1 MHGPISANLPSRP
14 ANPVGCDARAFHIKT
29 AQGPLGV
36 KALNRLRD
44 SQRPHRLSGNI
55 IPRGEMVSSGPAAL
69 S

>member
-1 MHGPISANLPSRP
+1 LGQGSA
-14 ANPVGCDARAFHIKT
+14 
-29 AQGPLGV
+29 

>member
-1 MHGPISANLPSRP
+1 MSVVFSTTAVLLHRRKSPL
-14 ANPVGCDARAFHIKT
+14 RA
-29 AQGPLGV
+29 

>member
-1 MHGPISANLPSRP
+1 MSEVPGQSGPSLPGLLGQGSA
-14 ANPVGCDARAFHIKT
+14 
-29 AQGPLGV
+29 